1 MSEYPIGENGEMVHC
16 LDSGEYA
23 VHCRNKLE
31 REVKMDET
39 EKIKQEIR
47 VSFEQILQKCETVG
61 DLQRLNNEVGR
72 LKDDKR

>member
-1 MSEYPIGENGEMVHC
+1 
-16 LDSGEYA
+16 
-23 VHCRNKLE
+23 
-31 REVKMDET
+31 MDET

-61 DLQRLNNEVGR
+61 DLQKLNQEVRR